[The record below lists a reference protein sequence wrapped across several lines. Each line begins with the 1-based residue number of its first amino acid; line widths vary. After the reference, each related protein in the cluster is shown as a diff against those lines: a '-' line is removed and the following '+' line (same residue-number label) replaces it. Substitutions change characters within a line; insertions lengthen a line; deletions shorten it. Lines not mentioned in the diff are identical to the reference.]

1 MQSLLFGFKEILSSL
16 FLYES
21 VLILYLKPE
30 RFGLIYS
37 IEGYCLTRAISQ
49 SEYIRRLLRVNKRT
63 GTFNKIYAMQ
73 LATIFIGFI
82 IFGLSENIK
91 GPAIPRIQYDFMLDE
106 SQLGT
111 LLSLNAL
118 GYLIAC
124 SFTAYLTR
132 LWGIKIITVL
142 SFAAMAI
149 SGIFIFLSQ
158 QYALFSASYFL
169 MYIGNGMLEIG
180 LAILGAR
187 IFVKNTGTM
196 MNLTHGFYGLS
207 STVAPLIA
215 TGLMEVT
222 INGYTLDWRGMY
234 LVMLLLSVIPIIFA
248 LFSSF
253 PGDDV
258 AQEDRLPLKVL
269 LKDPVLWLMVLV
281 LSFGVVSE
289 LAVGGWLVNFLEK
302 AYGWDTVSASGMLST
317 FFLCFA
323 LARLILGPVTD
334 RIGFTLSLIIFSGV
348 SAICTFIAI
357 FGGEQLAFLFAASG
371 IGIAMIYPTVMAFI
385 ARRYPNGS
393 DTAITFTVT
402 LMGVGSVIGNYLIG
416 AITEWTKS
424 FFGADTQLGLFRGLQ
439 AGYGFI
445 GLCAALCAITG
456 VILYIYLS
464 KRKQVI

>member
-1 MQSLLFGFKEILSSL
+1 ME
-16 FLYES
+16 
-21 VLILYLKPE
+21 
-30 RFGLIYS
+30 
-37 IEGYCLTRAISQ
+37 
-49 SEYIRRLLRVNKRT
+49 KRS

-73 LATIFIGFI
+73 LATIFIGFV
-82 IFGLSENIK
+82 IFGFSENIK
-91 GPAIPRIQYDFMLDE
+91 GPAIPRIQFDFMLNE
-106 SQLGT
+106 SQLGS

-118 GYLIAC
+118 GYLLAC

-132 LWGIKIITVL
+132 IWGIKIVTVI
-142 SFAAMAI
+142 SFAAMAM
-149 SGIFIFLSQ
+149 SGIFIFISQ
-158 QYALFSASYFL
+158 HYALFSASYFL

-215 TGLMEVT
+215 TGLMKVT

-234 LVMLLLSVIPIIFA
+234 LVMLLLSIIPIIFA
-248 LFSSF
+248 LLSSF
-253 PGDDV
+253 PRDEISH
-258 AQEDRLPLKVL
+258 EDRVPLKTL
-269 LKDPVLWLMVLV
+269 IKDPVLWLMVLI

-302 AYGWDTVSASGMLST
+302 AYEWDTVSASGMLSA
-317 FFLCFA
+317 FFLCFS
-323 LARLILGPVTD
+323 LARLLLGPLTD
-334 RIGFTLSLIIFSGV
+334 KFGFTLSLIIFSGV

-357 FGGEQLAFLFAASG
+357 FGGEKLAFLFAASG
-371 IGIAMIYPTVMAFI
+371 IGIAMIYPTVMAFVVK
-385 ARRYPNGS
+385 RYPNGS

-416 AITEWTKS
+416 AVTELTKGI
-424 FFGADTQLGLFRGLQ
+424 FGADTHLGLFRGLQ

-445 GLCAALCAITG
+445 GLCAALCSVAGI
-456 VILYIYLS
+456 ILYFYLS
-464 KRKQVI
+464 KRKEVI